1 MTDRT
6 DIAVE
11 GLRFRYGGKA
21 GGFAM
26 RVPELTIPGG
36 TRAAFHGP
44 SGSGKTTLLHLIA
57 GILRPEAGTIRVGDT
72 DITALS
78 PASARAFRI
87 STLGF
92 VFQDFALIDYL
103 DVQHNVLYPY
113 YLNPALR
120 LTDGARAR
128 ALELLGQLGLA
139 DKARRMPTRLSQGE
153 RQRVAICRALV
164 TGPRILMADEPT
176 GGLDPERA
184 ASVMDLLD
192 DLVRERGISLVMVT
206 HDHSLFPR
214 FDRTWDSREWAVEE
228 GAGR

>member
-11 GLRFRYGGKA
+11 DLHFRYGGS

-26 RVPELTIPGG
+26 HIPELAIPGG
-36 TRAAFHGP
+36 TRAALHGP

-57 GILRPEAGTIRVGDT
+57 GILRPESGRIRIGDT
-72 DITALS
+72 EVTGLS
-78 PASARAFRI
+78 PARARAYRI
-87 STLGF
+87 ANLGF

-103 DVQHNVLYPY
+103 DVEHNVLYPY

-120 LTDGARAR
+120 LTDDARAR
-128 ALELLGQLGLA
+128 ARELLDQLGLA

-164 TGPRILMADEPT
+164 TRPRILMADEPT
-176 GGLDPERA
+176 GGLDPDRA

-192 DLVRERGISLVMVT
+192 ALVRERGISLVMVT

-214 FDRTWDSREWAVEE
+214 FDATWDSRDWANDG
-228 GAGR
+228 GAR